1 MPFKPALADALQVIV
16 SLAPT
21 AVGSRRPG
29 HHMMPSPT
37 NVHANRTRVG
47 TLAESAKEV
56 SNITN
61 QELRSLHGCEMPA
74 LLEL

>member
-1 MPFKPALADALQVIV
+1 LAQPV
-16 SLAPT
+16 
-21 AVGSRRPG
+21 VGGRGGANILR
-29 HHMMPSPT
+29 PSPT

-47 TLAESAKEV
+47 TLAETAKEV